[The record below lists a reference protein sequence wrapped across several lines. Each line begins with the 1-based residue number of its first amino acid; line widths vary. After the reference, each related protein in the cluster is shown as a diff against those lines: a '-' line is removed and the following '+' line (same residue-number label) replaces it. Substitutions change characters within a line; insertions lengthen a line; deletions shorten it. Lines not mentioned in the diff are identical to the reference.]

1 MKSFLRILLPA
12 AACGLL
18 LAACSQRQT
27 TLKFMSYNI
36 RNGRGI
42 DNVQDLGRVAEVINR
57 TAPDIVAL
65 QELDSVTG
73 RMAGRFIPGELG
85 EMTGM
90 HARFCRAIDYDGGAY
105 GVGLLS
111 RDEPLAVR
119 RIPLPGREEARVLF
133 VAEFPGY
140 VVCVTHLS
148 LTPEDQRASLPIIRT
163 VTDTCRKP
171 VLLAGDFNTGDAA
184 AVLAGLGGGFRILS
198 DTTRMTFPSD
208 NPAVRIDYILGRG
221 LPTSATV
228 AESAVD
234 HTATAS
240 DHCPL
245 WVTLVWKR
253 GKQPGK

>member
-133 VAEFPGY
+133 VAEFPARGPAR
-140 VVCVTHLS
+140 VAADHPHGHRHLPQTGAAGRRLQHEGRQNRSRRAGRHIPAPFGHHADDFPVTERLHPHRLHPRPR
-148 LTPEDQRASLPIIRT
+148 TARIGRRHRA
-163 VTDTCRKP
+163 
-171 VLLAGDFNTGDAA
+171 AGGPHDRR
-184 AVLAGLGGGFRILS
+184 LGPL
-198 DTTRMTFPSD
+198 
-208 NPAVRIDYILGRG
+208 
-221 LPTSATV
+221 
-228 AESAVD
+228 SAVGIARVERVAD
-234 HTATAS
+234 
-240 DHCPL
+240 PR
-245 WVTLVWKR
+245 V
-253 GKQPGK
+253 KQI

>member
-1 MKSFLRILLPA
+1 M
-12 AACGLL
+12 
-18 LAACSQRQT
+18 
-27 TLKFMSYNI
+27 
-36 RNGRGI
+36 
-42 DNVQDLGRVAEVINR
+42 
-57 TAPDIVAL
+57 
-65 QELDSVTG
+65 
-73 RMAGRFIPGELG
+73 
-85 EMTGM
+85 
-90 HARFCRAIDYDGGAY
+90 
-105 GVGLLS
+105 
-111 RDEPLAVR
+111 
-119 RIPLPGREEARVLF
+119 
-133 VAEFPGY
+133 
-140 VVCVTHLS
+140 
-148 LTPEDQRASLPIIRT
+148 
-163 VTDTCRKP
+163 
-171 VLLAGDFNTGDAA
+171 LLAGDFNTGNAA